1 MINKLVLSGGGINGI
16 IFLGIIKYLEV
27 SKQLKN
33 INTFVGSSIGSIIN
47 TLVCIGYTYDELKDF
62 ILDFDLKTNNK
73 NLSFKNNNNS
83 LAEPNDLTYDNN
95 MEIKSKENF
104 NEVKEELSINDKNN
118 ETKSSNLTIDKCDCK
133 KLLRE
138 ILKCKECQELIYK
151 HLNQEYQ
158 KKSFTIT
165 NNDILNSVFIG
176 FFIILVL
183 DIFVKI
189 GKLYSTK
196 Y

>member
-1 MINKLVLSGGGINGI
+1 MPS
-16 IFLGIIKYLEV
+16 YC
-27 SKQLKN
+27 
-33 INTFVGSSIGSIIN
+33 SISEAWG
-47 TLVCIGYTYDELKDF
+47 T
-62 ILDFDLKTNNK
+62 DFDLKTNNK

>member
-1 MINKLVLSGGGINGI
+1 MAERKEI
-16 IFLGIIKYLEV
+16 IR
-27 SKQLKN
+27 QLP
-33 INTFVGSSIGSIIN
+33 FSS
-47 TLVCIGYTYDELKDF
+47 
-62 ILDFDLKTNNK
+62 LD
-73 NLSFKNNNNS
+73 
-83 LAEPNDLTYDNN
+83 P
-95 MEIKSKENF
+95 
-104 NEVKEELSINDKNN
+104 
-118 ETKSSNLTIDKCDCK
+118 
-133 KLLRE
+133 KLLST
-138 ILKCKECQELIYK
+138 IKECQELIYK